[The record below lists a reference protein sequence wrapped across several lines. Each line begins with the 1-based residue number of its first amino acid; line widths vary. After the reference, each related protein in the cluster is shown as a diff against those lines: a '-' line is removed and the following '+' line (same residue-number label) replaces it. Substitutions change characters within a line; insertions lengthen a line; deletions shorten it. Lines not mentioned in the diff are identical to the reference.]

1 MIQLIMWMTKGPT
14 DTNTEIEYTDWKKVK
29 EFAKVLMEF

>member
-14 DTNTEIEYTDWKKVK
+14 KTNTEIEYTNWDRVT
-29 EFAKVLMEF
+29 EFGLQLRNL